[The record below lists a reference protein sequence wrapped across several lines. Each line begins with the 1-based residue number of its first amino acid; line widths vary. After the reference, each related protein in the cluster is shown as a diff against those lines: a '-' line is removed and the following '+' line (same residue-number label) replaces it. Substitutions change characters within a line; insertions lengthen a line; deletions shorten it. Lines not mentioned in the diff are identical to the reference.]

1 MQLRPYFRRWA
12 DWRLTT
18 DRRQRIRLAMW
29 GLAALL
35 MVCCLAVMNSV
46 ASAGLASTSEVRVW
60 TACSVLGMIAVYAA
74 IRSGWSRRFK
84 DPALTLAQILY
95 AVTCCV
101 AAFVIAGPARGVT
114 LPILAI
120 ILMFGIFGLTTR
132 QMLGVL
138 VYSLVAFGVASGV
151 VASRDEPD
159 YPTVV
164 AAAYVGMVVVV
175 LLSSTFLTTRVQS
188 TREHLRRQRAELAQA
203 LEQIRQLATHDD
215 LTGLLNRR
223 AMLDRM
229 QLEQRRRQRS
239 GSPLLIALLDIDHFK
254 VVNDTHGHAAGDLVL
269 QSFADTVRRNVRDT
283 DVLTRWGGEEFVLL
297 LCDTP
302 AADAV
307 ALMERLRQAVQ
318 AMQVPVPQG
327 DGPITVTVSIGLAR
341 HTPADP
347 LAGTLER
354 ADQALYAAKAG
365 GRNRVVPAPCL
376 RLACADACHRPAL
389 AWHLQRWATMPPR
402 SASPIPWPFSPRSH
416 DRKHLFD

>member
-12 DWRLTT
+12 DWMLTT
-18 DRRQRIRLAMW
+18 DKRQRIRLAMS

-35 MVCCLAVMNSV
+35 MVCCLVVMNSV
-46 ASAGLASTSEVRVW
+46 AAAGLASTAEVRVW
-60 TACSVLGMIAVYAA
+60 TACSVLGLIAVYAA

-95 AVTCCV
+95 AITCCA

-151 VASRDEPD
+151 VAARDEPD

-188 TREHLRRQRAELAQA
+188 TREHLRRQKAELAQA

-229 QLEQRRRQRS
+229 QLEQRRSLRS
-239 GSPLLIALLDIDHFK
+239 GSPLLIAQLDIDHFK
-254 VVNDTHGHAAGDLVL
+254 AVNDTHGHAAGDLVL

-283 DVLTRWGGEEFVLL
+283 DVLARWGGEEFVLL

-307 ALMERLRQAVQ
+307 TLMERLRQAVQ

-354 ADQALYAAKAG
+354 ADRALYAAKAG

-376 RLACADACHRPAL
+376 R
-389 AWHLQRWATMPPR
+389 
-402 SASPIPWPFSPRSH
+402 
-416 DRKHLFD
+416 

>member
-12 DWRLTT
+12 DWMLTT
-18 DRRQRIRLAMW
+18 DKRQRIRLAMS

-35 MVCCLAVMNSV
+35 MVFCLVVMNSV
-46 ASAGLASTSEVRVW
+46 AAAGLASTSEVRVW
-60 TACSVLGMIAVYAA
+60 TACSVLGLIAVYAA

-95 AVTCCV
+95 AITCCA

-151 VASRDEPD
+151 VAARDEPD
-159 YPTVV
+159 YPPVV

-188 TREHLRRQRAELAQA
+188 TREHLRRQKAELAQA

-229 QLEQRRRQRS
+229 QLEQHRSLRS
-239 GSPLLIALLDIDHFK
+239 GSPLLIAQLDIDHFK
-254 VVNDTHGHAAGDLVL
+254 AVNDTHGHAAGDLVL

-283 DVLTRWGGEEFVLL
+283 DVLARWGGEEFVLMLTDSSADHAREL
-297 LCDTP
+297 L
-302 AADAV
+302 
-307 ALMERLRQAVQ
+307 ERIRQAVQ
-318 AMQVPVPQG
+318 ALEIAHSAGSLQL
-327 DGPITVTVSIGLAR
+327 TVSIGLAQ
-341 HTPADP
+341 HLPGDTVEH
-347 LAGTLER
+347 TLER
-354 ADQALYAAKAG
+354 ADQALYRAKAL
-365 GRNRVVPAPCL
+365 GRNRVEVAPAT
-376 RLACADACHRPAL
+376 HRTVAVGSN
-389 AWHLQRWATMPPR
+389 ARA
-402 SASPIPWPFSPRSH
+402 
-416 DRKHLFD
+416 

>member
-1 MQLRPYFRRWA
+1 MHLSAYWRRWT
-12 DWRLTT
+12 DWVLTT
-18 DRRQRIRLAMW
+18 DKRQRIRLAMS

-35 MVCCLAVMNSV
+35 MVFCLVVMNSV
-46 ASAGLASTSEVRVW
+46 AAAGLASTSEVRVW
-60 TACSVLGMIAVYAA
+60 TACSVLGLIAVYAA

-95 AVTCCV
+95 AITCCV

-151 VASRDEPD
+151 VAGRDEPD
-159 YPTVV
+159 YPPVV

-188 TREHLRRQRAELAQA
+188 TREHLRRQKAELARA

-229 QLEQRRRQRS
+229 QLEQCRSLRS
-239 GSPLLIALLDIDHFK
+239 GSPLLIAQLDIDHFK
-254 VVNDTHGHAAGDLVL
+254 AVNDTHGHAAGDLVL
-269 QSFADTVRRNVRDT
+269 QRFADTVRRNVRDT
-283 DVLTRWGGEEFVLL
+283 DVLARWGGEEFVLL

-318 AMQVPVPQG
+318 AMQVPVPQSG
-327 DGPITVTVSIGLAR
+327 GPITVTVSIGLAR

-354 ADQALYAAKAG
+354 ADRALYAAKAG

-376 RLACADACHRPAL
+376 R
-389 AWHLQRWATMPPR
+389 
-402 SASPIPWPFSPRSH
+402 
-416 DRKHLFD
+416 

>member
-12 DWRLTT
+12 DWMLTT
-18 DRRQRIRLAMW
+18 DKRRRIRLAMS

-35 MVCCLAVMNSV
+35 MVCCLVVMNSV
-46 ASAGLASTSEVRVW
+46 AAAGLASTAEVRVW
-60 TACSVLGMIAVYAA
+60 TACSVLGLIAVYAA

-95 AVTCCV
+95 AITCCV

-138 VYSLVAFGVASGV
+138 VYSLVAFGLASGV
-151 VASRDEPD
+151 VAGRDEPD
-159 YPTVV
+159 YPPVV

-188 TREHLRRQRAELAQA
+188 TREHLRRQKAELAQA

-229 QLEQRRRQRS
+229 QLEQRRSLRS
-239 GSPLLIALLDIDHFK
+239 GSPLLIAQLDIDHFK
-254 VVNDTHGHAAGDLVL
+254 AVNDTHGHAAGDLVL

-283 DVLTRWGGEEFVLL
+283 DVLARWGGEEFVLL

-302 AADAV
+302 ASDAV
-307 ALMERLRQAVQ
+307 TLMERLRQAVQ
-318 AMQVPVPQG
+318 AMQVPVAQG
-327 DGPITVTVSIGLAR
+327 GQPITVTVSIGLAR

-354 ADQALYAAKAG
+354 ADRALYAAKAG

-376 RLACADACHRPAL
+376 R
-389 AWHLQRWATMPPR
+389 
-402 SASPIPWPFSPRSH
+402 
-416 DRKHLFD
+416 

>member
-1 MQLRPYFRRWA
+1 MHLSAYWRRWT
-12 DWRLTT
+12 DWVLTT
-18 DRRQRIRLAMW
+18 DKRQRIRLAMS

-35 MVCCLAVMNSV
+35 MVCCLVVMNSV
-46 ASAGLASTSEVRVW
+46 AAAGLASTSEVRVW
-60 TACSVLGMIAVYAA
+60 TACSVLGLIAVYAA

-95 AVTCCV
+95 AITCCA

-151 VASRDEPD
+151 VAARDEPD
-159 YPTVV
+159 YPPVV

-188 TREHLRRQRAELAQA
+188 TREHLRRQKAELAQA

-229 QLEQRRRQRS
+229 QLEQRRSLRS
-239 GSPLLIALLDIDHFK
+239 GSPLLIAQLDIDHFK

-283 DVLTRWGGEEFVLL
+283 DVLARWGGEEFVLL

-341 HTPADP
+341 HAPADP

-376 RLACADACHRPAL
+376 R
-389 AWHLQRWATMPPR
+389 
-402 SASPIPWPFSPRSH
+402 
-416 DRKHLFD
+416 

>member
-12 DWRLTT
+12 DWMLTT
-18 DRRQRIRLAMW
+18 DKRQRIRLAMS

-35 MVCCLAVMNSV
+35 MVFCLVVMNSV
-46 ASAGLASTSEVRVW
+46 AAAGLASTSEVRVW
-60 TACSVLGMIAVYAA
+60 TACSVLGLIAVYAA

-95 AVTCCV
+95 AITCCA

-138 VYSLVAFGVASGV
+138 VYSLVAFGLASGV
-151 VASRDEPD
+151 VAGRDEPD
-159 YPTVV
+159 YPPVV

-188 TREHLRRQRAELAQA
+188 TRQHLRRQKAELARA

-215 LTGLLNRR
+215 LTGVLNRR

-229 QLEQRRRQRS
+229 QLEQRRSLRS
-239 GSPLLIALLDIDHFK
+239 SSPLLIAQLDIDHFK
-254 VVNDTHGHAAGDLVL
+254 AVNDTHGHAAGDLVL

-283 DVLTRWGGEEFVLL
+283 DVLARWGGEEFVLL

-307 ALMERLRQAVQ
+307 TLMERLRQAVQ

-327 DGPITVTVSIGLAR
+327 GEPITVTVSIGLAR

-376 RLACADACHRPAL
+376 R
-389 AWHLQRWATMPPR
+389 
-402 SASPIPWPFSPRSH
+402 
-416 DRKHLFD
+416 

>member
-12 DWRLTT
+12 DWMLTT
-18 DRRQRIRLAMW
+18 DKRQRIRLAMS

-35 MVCCLAVMNSV
+35 MVFCLVVMNSV
-46 ASAGLASTSEVRVW
+46 AAAGLASTSEVRVW
-60 TACSVLGMIAVYAA
+60 TACSVLGLIAVYAA

-95 AVTCCV
+95 AITCCA

-151 VASRDEPD
+151 VAARDEPD
-159 YPTVV
+159 YPPVV

-188 TREHLRRQRAELAQA
+188 TREHLRRQKAELAQA

-229 QLEQRRRQRS
+229 QLEQRRSLRS
-239 GSPLLIALLDIDHFK
+239 GSPLLIAQLDIDHFK
-254 VVNDTHGHAAGDLVL
+254 AVNDTHGHAAGDLVL

-283 DVLTRWGGEEFVLL
+283 DVLARWGGEEFVLL

-318 AMQVPVPQG
+318 AMQVPVAQG
-327 DGPITVTVSIGLAR
+327 GQPITVTVSIGLAR
-341 HTPADP
+341 HAPADP

-354 ADQALYAAKAG
+354 ADRALYAAKAG

-376 RLACADACHRPAL
+376 R
-389 AWHLQRWATMPPR
+389 
-402 SASPIPWPFSPRSH
+402 
-416 DRKHLFD
+416 

>member
-1 MQLRPYFRRWA
+1 MHLSAYWRRWT
-12 DWRLTT
+12 DWVLTT
-18 DRRQRIRLAMW
+18 DKRQRIRLAMS

-35 MVCCLAVMNSV
+35 MVFCLVVMNSV
-46 ASAGLASTSEVRVW
+46 AAAGLASTSEVRVW
-60 TACSVLGMIAVYAA
+60 TACSVLGLIAVYAA

-95 AVTCCV
+95 AITCCA

-151 VASRDEPD
+151 VAARDEPD
-159 YPTVV
+159 YPPVV

-188 TREHLRRQRAELAQA
+188 TREHLRRQKAELAQA

-229 QLEQRRRQRS
+229 QLEQRRSLRS
-239 GSPLLIALLDIDHFK
+239 GSPLLIAQLDIDHFK
-254 VVNDTHGHAAGDLVL
+254 AVNDTHGHAAGDLVL

-283 DVLTRWGGEEFVLL
+283 DVLARWGGEEFVLL

-307 ALMERLRQAVQ
+307 TLMERLRQAVQ

-327 DGPITVTVSIGLAR
+327 GQPITVTVSIGLAR
-341 HTPADP
+341 HAPADP

-376 RLACADACHRPAL
+376 R
-389 AWHLQRWATMPPR
+389 
-402 SASPIPWPFSPRSH
+402 
-416 DRKHLFD
+416 

>member
-1 MQLRPYFRRWA
+1 MHLSAYWRRWT
-12 DWRLTT
+12 DWVLTT
-18 DRRQRIRLAMW
+18 DKRQRIRLAMS

-35 MVCCLAVMNSV
+35 MVFCLVVMNSV
-46 ASAGLASTSEVRVW
+46 AAAGLASTSEVRVW
-60 TACSVLGMIAVYAA
+60 TACSVLGLIAVYAA

-95 AVTCCV
+95 AITCCA

-151 VASRDEPD
+151 VAARDEPD
-159 YPTVV
+159 YPPVV

-188 TREHLRRQRAELAQA
+188 TREHLRRQKAELAQA

-229 QLEQRRRQRS
+229 QLEQRRSLRS
-239 GSPLLIALLDIDHFK
+239 GSPLLIAQLDIDHFK
-254 VVNDTHGHAAGDLVL
+254 AVNDTHGHAAGDLVL

-283 DVLTRWGGEEFVLL
+283 DVLARWGGEEFVLL

-354 ADQALYAAKAG
+354 ADRALYAAKAG

-376 RLACADACHRPAL
+376 R
-389 AWHLQRWATMPPR
+389 
-402 SASPIPWPFSPRSH
+402 
-416 DRKHLFD
+416 

>member
-12 DWRLTT
+12 DWMLTT
-18 DRRQRIRLAMW
+18 DKRQRIRLAMS

-35 MVCCLAVMNSV
+35 MVFCLVVMNSV
-46 ASAGLASTSEVRVW
+46 AAAGLASTSEVRVW
-60 TACSVLGMIAVYAA
+60 TACSVLGLIAVYAA

-95 AVTCCV
+95 AITCCA

-151 VASRDEPD
+151 VAARDEPD

-188 TREHLRRQRAELAQA
+188 TREHLRRQKAELAQA

-229 QLEQRRRQRS
+229 QLEQHRSLRS
-239 GSPLLIALLDIDHFK
+239 GSPLLIAQLDIDHFK
-254 VVNDTHGHAAGDLVL
+254 AVNDTHGHAAGDLVL

-283 DVLTRWGGEEFVLL
+283 DVLARWGGEEFVLL

-318 AMQVPVPQG
+318 AMQVPVAQG
-327 DGPITVTVSIGLAR
+327 GQPITVTVSIGLAR

-354 ADQALYAAKAG
+354 ADRALYAAKAG

-376 RLACADACHRPAL
+376 R
-389 AWHLQRWATMPPR
+389 
-402 SASPIPWPFSPRSH
+402 
-416 DRKHLFD
+416 

>member
-1 MQLRPYFRRWA
+1 MHLSAYWRRWT
-12 DWRLTT
+12 DWVLTT
-18 DRRQRIRLAMW
+18 DKRQRIRLAMS

-35 MVCCLAVMNSV
+35 MVFCLVVMNSV
-46 ASAGLASTSEVRVW
+46 AAAGLASTSEVRVW
-60 TACSVLGMIAVYAA
+60 TACSVLGLIAVYAA

-95 AVTCCV
+95 AITCCV

-138 VYSLVAFGVASGV
+138 VYSLVAFGLASGV
-151 VASRDEPD
+151 VAGRDEPD

-188 TREHLRRQRAELAQA
+188 TREHLRRQKAELAQA

-229 QLEQRRRQRS
+229 QLEQRRSLRS
-239 GSPLLIALLDIDHFK
+239 GSPLLIAQLDIDHFK
-254 VVNDTHGHAAGDLVL
+254 AVNDTHGHAAGDLVL

-283 DVLTRWGGEEFVLL
+283 DVLARWGGEEFVLL

-302 AADAV
+302 ASDAV
-307 ALMERLRQAVQ
+307 TLMERLRQAVQ

-327 DGPITVTVSIGLAR
+327 GQPITVTVSIGLAR
-341 HTPADP
+341 HAPADP

-354 ADQALYAAKAG
+354 ADRALYAAKAG

-376 RLACADACHRPAL
+376 R
-389 AWHLQRWATMPPR
+389 
-402 SASPIPWPFSPRSH
+402 
-416 DRKHLFD
+416 

>member
-1 MQLRPYFRRWA
+1 MHLSAYWRRWT
-12 DWRLTT
+12 DWVLTT
-18 DRRQRIRLAMW
+18 DKRQRIRLAMS

-35 MVCCLAVMNSV
+35 MVFCLVVMNSV
-46 ASAGLASTSEVRVW
+46 AAAGLASTSEVRVW
-60 TACSVLGMIAVYAA
+60 TACSVLGLIAVYAA

-95 AVTCCV
+95 AITCCA

-114 LPILAI
+114 FPILAI

-151 VASRDEPD
+151 VAARDEPD

-188 TREHLRRQRAELAQA
+188 TREHLRRQKAELAQA

-229 QLEQRRRQRS
+229 QLEQHRSLRS
-239 GSPLLIALLDIDHFK
+239 GSPLLIAQLDIDHFK
-254 VVNDTHGHAAGDLVL
+254 AVNDTHGHAAGDLVL

-283 DVLTRWGGEEFVLL
+283 DVLARWGGEEFVLL

-307 ALMERLRQAVQ
+307 TLMERLRQAVQ
-318 AMQVPVPQG
+318 AMQVPVAQG
-327 DGPITVTVSIGLAR
+327 GQPITVTVSIGLAR
-341 HTPADP
+341 HAPADP

-354 ADQALYAAKAG
+354 ADRALYAAKAG

-376 RLACADACHRPAL
+376 R
-389 AWHLQRWATMPPR
+389 
-402 SASPIPWPFSPRSH
+402 
-416 DRKHLFD
+416 

>member
-12 DWRLTT
+12 DWMLTT
-18 DRRQRIRLAMW
+18 DKRQRIRLAMS

-35 MVCCLAVMNSV
+35 MVCCLVVMNSV
-46 ASAGLASTSEVRVW
+46 AAAGLASTAEVRVW
-60 TACSVLGMIAVYAA
+60 TACSVLGLIAVYAA

-95 AVTCCV
+95 AITCCA

-151 VASRDEPD
+151 VAARDEPD

-164 AAAYVGMVVVV
+164 AAAYAGMVVVV

-188 TREHLRRQRAELAQA
+188 TRAHLRRQKAELAQA

-229 QLEQRRRQRS
+229 QLEQRRSLRS
-239 GSPLLIALLDIDHFK
+239 GSPLLIAQLDIDHFK
-254 VVNDTHGHAAGDLVL
+254 AVNDTHGHAAGDLAL
-269 QSFADTVRRNVRDT
+269 QRFADTVRRNVRDT
-283 DVLTRWGGEEFVLL
+283 DVLARWGGEEFVLL

-354 ADQALYAAKAG
+354 ADRALYAAKAG

-376 RLACADACHRPAL
+376 R
-389 AWHLQRWATMPPR
+389 
-402 SASPIPWPFSPRSH
+402 
-416 DRKHLFD
+416 

>member
-1 MQLRPYFRRWA
+1 MHLSAYWRRWT
-12 DWRLTT
+12 DWMLTT
-18 DRRQRIRLAMW
+18 DKRQRIRLAMS

-35 MVCCLAVMNSV
+35 MVFCLVVMNSV
-46 ASAGLASTSEVRVW
+46 AAAGLASTSEVRVW
-60 TACSVLGMIAVYAA
+60 TACSVLGLIAVYAA

-95 AVTCCV
+95 AITCCA

-151 VASRDEPD
+151 VAARDEPD

-188 TREHLRRQRAELAQA
+188 TREHLRRQKAELAQA

-229 QLEQRRRQRS
+229 QLEQHRSLRS
-239 GSPLLIALLDIDHFK
+239 GSPLLIAQLDIDHFK
-254 VVNDTHGHAAGDLVL
+254 AVNDTHGHAAGDLVL

-283 DVLTRWGGEEFVLL
+283 DVLARWGGEEFVLL

-318 AMQVPVPQG
+318 AMQVPVAQG
-327 DGPITVTVSIGLAR
+327 GQPITVTVSIGLAR
-341 HTPADP
+341 HAPADP

-354 ADQALYAAKAG
+354 ADRALYAAKAG

-376 RLACADACHRPAL
+376 R
-389 AWHLQRWATMPPR
+389 
-402 SASPIPWPFSPRSH
+402 
-416 DRKHLFD
+416 

>member
-1 MQLRPYFRRWA
+1 MHLSAYWRRWT
-12 DWRLTT
+12 DWVLTT
-18 DRRQRIRLAMW
+18 DKRQRIRLAMS

-35 MVCCLAVMNSV
+35 MVFCLVVMNSV
-46 ASAGLASTSEVRVW
+46 AAAGLASTSEVRVW
-60 TACSVLGMIAVYAA
+60 TACSVLGLIAVYAA

-95 AVTCCV
+95 AITCCA

-151 VASRDEPD
+151 VAARDEPD
-159 YPTVV
+159 YPPVV

-188 TREHLRRQRAELAQA
+188 TREHLRRQKAELAQA

-229 QLEQRRRQRS
+229 QLEQHRSLRS
-239 GSPLLIALLDIDHFK
+239 GSPLLIAQLDIDHFK
-254 VVNDTHGHAAGDLVL
+254 AVNDTHGHAAGDLVL

-283 DVLTRWGGEEFVLL
+283 DVLARWGGEEFVLL

-318 AMQVPVPQG
+318 AMQVPVAQG
-327 DGPITVTVSIGLAR
+327 GQPITVTVSIGLAR

-354 ADQALYAAKAG
+354 ADRALYAAKAG

-376 RLACADACHRPAL
+376 R
-389 AWHLQRWATMPPR
+389 
-402 SASPIPWPFSPRSH
+402 
-416 DRKHLFD
+416 

>member
-12 DWRLTT
+12 DWMLTT
-18 DRRQRIRLAMW
+18 DKRQRIRLAMS

-35 MVCCLAVMNSV
+35 MVFCLVVMNSV
-46 ASAGLASTSEVRVW
+46 AAAGLASTAEVRVW
-60 TACSVLGMIAVYAA
+60 TACSVLGLIAVYAA

-95 AVTCCV
+95 AITCCA

-151 VASRDEPD
+151 VAARDEPD
-159 YPTVV
+159 YPPVV

-188 TREHLRRQRAELAQA
+188 TREHLRRQKAELAQA

-229 QLEQRRRQRS
+229 QLEQRRSLRS
-239 GSPLLIALLDIDHFK
+239 GSPLLIAQLDIDHFK
-254 VVNDTHGHAAGDLVL
+254 AVNDTHGHAAGDLVL

-283 DVLTRWGGEEFVLL
+283 DVLARWGGEEFVLL

-318 AMQVPVPQG
+318 AMQVPVAQG
-327 DGPITVTVSIGLAR
+327 GQPITVTVSIGLAR

-354 ADQALYAAKAG
+354 ADRALYAAKAG

-376 RLACADACHRPAL
+376 R
-389 AWHLQRWATMPPR
+389 
-402 SASPIPWPFSPRSH
+402 
-416 DRKHLFD
+416 

>member
-18 DRRQRIRLAMW
+18 DKRQRIRLAMS

-35 MVCCLAVMNSV
+35 MVCCLVVMNSV
-46 ASAGLASTSEVRVW
+46 AAAGLASTAEVRVW
-60 TACSVLGMIAVYAA
+60 TACSVLGLIAVYAA

-95 AVTCCV
+95 AITCCA

-151 VASRDEPD
+151 VAARDEPD
-159 YPTVV
+159 YPPVV

-229 QLEQRRRQRS
+229 QLEQRRSLRS
-239 GSPLLIALLDIDHFK
+239 GSPLLIAQLDIDHFK

-283 DVLTRWGGEEFVLL
+283 DVLARWGGEEFVLL

-318 AMQVPVPQG
+318 AMQVPVAQG
-327 DGPITVTVSIGLAR
+327 GQPITVTVSIGLAR
-341 HTPADP
+341 HAPADP

-376 RLACADACHRPAL
+376 R
-389 AWHLQRWATMPPR
+389 
-402 SASPIPWPFSPRSH
+402 
-416 DRKHLFD
+416 

>member
-18 DRRQRIRLAMW
+18 DKRQRIRLAMS

-35 MVCCLAVMNSV
+35 MVCCLVVMNSV
-46 ASAGLASTSEVRVW
+46 AAAGLASTSEVRVW
-60 TACSVLGMIAVYAA
+60 TACSVLGLIAVYAA

-95 AVTCCV
+95 AITCCAV
-101 AAFVIAGPARGVT
+101 AFVIAGPARGVT

-138 VYSLVAFGVASGV
+138 VYSLVAFGLASGV
-151 VASRDEPD
+151 VAARDEPD
-159 YPTVV
+159 YPPVV

-188 TREHLRRQRAELAQA
+188 TREHLRRQKAELAQA

-229 QLEQRRRQRS
+229 QLEQRRSLRS
-239 GSPLLIALLDIDHFK
+239 GSPLLIAQLDIDHVK
-254 VVNDTHGHAAGDLVL
+254 AVNDTHGHAAGDLVL
-269 QSFADTVRRNVRDT
+269 QRFADTVRRNVRDT
-283 DVLTRWGGEEFVLL
+283 DVLARWGGRRVRAAAVRHPRRRRR
-297 LCDTP
+297 DPDGAP
-302 AADAV
+302 APGRAGHAGARAAGRPAHYRDGVHWPGAACPCRSLGGHPGACRPGALRSQGRGAQPRGACTLP
-307 ALMERLRQAVQ
+307 ALM
-318 AMQVPVPQG
+318 PV
-327 DGPITVTVSIGLAR
+327 IGMR
-341 HTPADP
+341 
-347 LAGTLER
+347 
-354 ADQALYAAKAG
+354 
-365 GRNRVVPAPCL
+365 
-376 RLACADACHRPAL
+376 
-389 AWHLQRWATMPPR
+389 
-402 SASPIPWPFSPRSH
+402 
-416 DRKHLFD
+416 

>member
-12 DWRLTT
+12 DWMLTT
-18 DRRQRIRLAMW
+18 DKRQRIRLAMS

-35 MVCCLAVMNSV
+35 MVCCLVVMNSV
-46 ASAGLASTSEVRVW
+46 AAAGLASTAEVRVW
-60 TACSVLGMIAVYAA
+60 TACSVLGLIAVYAA

-95 AVTCCV
+95 AITCCA

-151 VASRDEPD
+151 VAARDEPD

-188 TREHLRRQRAELAQA
+188 TREHLRRQKAELAQA

-229 QLEQRRRQRS
+229 QLEQHRSLRS
-239 GSPLLIALLDIDHFK
+239 GSPLLIAQLDIDHFK
-254 VVNDTHGHAAGDLVL
+254 AVNDTHGHAAGDLVL

-283 DVLTRWGGEEFVLL
+283 DVLARWGGEEFVLL

-307 ALMERLRQAVQ
+307 TLMERLRQAVQ
-318 AMQVPVPQG
+318 AMQVPVAQG
-327 DGPITVTVSIGLAR
+327 GQPITVTVSIGLAR

-376 RLACADACHRPAL
+376 R
-389 AWHLQRWATMPPR
+389 
-402 SASPIPWPFSPRSH
+402 
-416 DRKHLFD
+416 

>member
-12 DWRLTT
+12 DWMLTT
-18 DRRQRIRLAMW
+18 DKRQRIRLAMS

-35 MVCCLAVMNSV
+35 MVFCLVVMNSV
-46 ASAGLASTSEVRVW
+46 AAAGLASTSEVRVW
-60 TACSVLGMIAVYAA
+60 TACSVLGLIAVYAA

-95 AVTCCV
+95 AITCCA

-151 VASRDEPD
+151 VAARDEPD
-159 YPTVV
+159 YPPVV

-188 TREHLRRQRAELAQA
+188 TREHLRRQKAELARA

-229 QLEQRRRQRS
+229 QLEQHRSLRS
-239 GSPLLIALLDIDHFK
+239 GSPLLIAQLDIDHFK
-254 VVNDTHGHAAGDLVL
+254 AVNDTHGHAAGDLVL

-283 DVLTRWGGEEFVLL
+283 DVLARWGGEEFVLL

-307 ALMERLRQAVQ
+307 TLMERLRQAVQ
-318 AMQVPVPQG
+318 AMQVPVAQG
-327 DGPITVTVSIGLAR
+327 GQPITVTVSIGLAR

-354 ADQALYAAKAG
+354 ADRALYAAKAG

-376 RLACADACHRPAL
+376 R
-389 AWHLQRWATMPPR
+389 
-402 SASPIPWPFSPRSH
+402 
-416 DRKHLFD
+416 

>member
-12 DWRLTT
+12 DWMLTT
-18 DRRQRIRLAMW
+18 DKRQRIRLAMS

-35 MVCCLAVMNSV
+35 MVCCLVVMNSV
-46 ASAGLASTSEVRVW
+46 AAAGLASTFEVRVW
-60 TACSVLGMIAVYAA
+60 TACSVLGLIAVYAA

-95 AVTCCV
+95 AITCCA

-151 VASRDEPD
+151 VAARDEPD
-159 YPTVV
+159 YPPVV

-188 TREHLRRQRAELAQA
+188 TREHLRRQKAELAQA

-229 QLEQRRRQRS
+229 QLEQHRSLRS
-239 GSPLLIALLDIDHFK
+239 GSPLLIAQLDIDHFK
-254 VVNDTHGHAAGDLVL
+254 AVNDTHGHAAGDLVL

-283 DVLTRWGGEEFVLL
+283 DVLARWGGEEFVLL

-307 ALMERLRQAVQ
+307 TLMERLRQAVQ
-318 AMQVPVPQG
+318 AMQVPVAQG
-327 DGPITVTVSIGLAR
+327 GQPITVTVSIGLAR

-376 RLACADACHRPAL
+376 R
-389 AWHLQRWATMPPR
+389 
-402 SASPIPWPFSPRSH
+402 
-416 DRKHLFD
+416 

>member
-12 DWRLTT
+12 DWMLTT
-18 DRRQRIRLAMW
+18 DKRQRIRLAMS

-35 MVCCLAVMNSV
+35 MVCCLVVMNSV
-46 ASAGLASTSEVRVW
+46 AAAGLASTAEVRVW
-60 TACSVLGMIAVYAA
+60 TACSVLGLIAVYAA

-95 AVTCCV
+95 AITCCA

-151 VASRDEPD
+151 VAARDEPD

-188 TREHLRRQRAELAQA
+188 TRQHLRRQKAELAQA

-229 QLEQRRRQRS
+229 QLEQRRSLRS
-239 GSPLLIALLDIDHFK
+239 GSPLLIAQLDIDHFK

-283 DVLTRWGGEEFVLL
+283 DVLARWGGEEFVLL

-341 HTPADP
+341 HAPADP

-376 RLACADACHRPAL
+376 R
-389 AWHLQRWATMPPR
+389 
-402 SASPIPWPFSPRSH
+402 
-416 DRKHLFD
+416 

>member
-1 MQLRPYFRRWA
+1 MQLRPYFRRWV
-12 DWRLTT
+12 DWMLTT
-18 DRRQRIRLAMW
+18 DKRQRIRLAMS

-35 MVCCLAVMNSV
+35 MVCCLVVMNSV
-46 ASAGLASTSEVRVW
+46 AAAGLASTAEVRVW
-60 TACSVLGMIAVYAA
+60 TACSVLGLIAVYAA

-95 AVTCCV
+95 AITCCV

-151 VASRDEPD
+151 VAARDEPD

-188 TREHLRRQRAELAQA
+188 TREHLRRQKAELAQA

-229 QLEQRRRQRS
+229 QLEQRRSLRS
-239 GSPLLIALLDIDHFK
+239 GSPLLIAQLDIDHFK
-254 VVNDTHGHAAGDLVL
+254 AVNDTHGHAAGDLVL

-283 DVLTRWGGEEFVLL
+283 DVLARWGGEEFVLL

-376 RLACADACHRPAL
+376 R
-389 AWHLQRWATMPPR
+389 
-402 SASPIPWPFSPRSH
+402 
-416 DRKHLFD
+416 

>member
-12 DWRLTT
+12 DWMLTT
-18 DRRQRIRLAMW
+18 DKRQRIRLAMS

-35 MVCCLAVMNSV
+35 MVFCLVVMNSV
-46 ASAGLASTSEVRVW
+46 AAAGLASTSEVRVW
-60 TACSVLGMIAVYAA
+60 TACSVLGLIAVYAA

-95 AVTCCV
+95 AITCCV

-138 VYSLVAFGVASGV
+138 VYSLVAFGLASGV
-151 VASRDEPD
+151 VAGRDEPD
-159 YPTVV
+159 YPPVV

-188 TREHLRRQRAELAQA
+188 TREHLRRQKAELAQA

-229 QLEQRRRQRS
+229 QLEQRRSLRS
-239 GSPLLIALLDIDHFK
+239 GSPLLIAQLDIDHFK
-254 VVNDTHGHAAGDLVL
+254 AVNDTHGHAAGDLVL

-283 DVLTRWGGEEFVLL
+283 DVLARWGGEEFVLL

-318 AMQVPVPQG
+318 AMQVPVAQG
-327 DGPITVTVSIGLAR
+327 GQPITVTVSIGLAR

-354 ADQALYAAKAG
+354 ADRALYAAKAG

-376 RLACADACHRPAL
+376 R
-389 AWHLQRWATMPPR
+389 
-402 SASPIPWPFSPRSH
+402 
-416 DRKHLFD
+416 

>member
-12 DWRLTT
+12 DWVLTT
-18 DRRQRIRLAMW
+18 DKRQRIRLAMS

-35 MVCCLAVMNSV
+35 MVCCLVVMNSV
-46 ASAGLASTSEVRVW
+46 AAAGLASTSEVRVW
-60 TACSVLGMIAVYAA
+60 TACSVLGLIAVYAA

-95 AVTCCV
+95 AITCCA

-151 VASRDEPD
+151 VAARDEPD

-188 TREHLRRQRAELAQA
+188 TREHLRRQKAELARA

-229 QLEQRRRQRS
+229 QLEQRRSLRS
-239 GSPLLIALLDIDHFK
+239 GSPLLIAQLDIDHFK

-283 DVLTRWGGEEFVLL
+283 DVLARWGGEEFVLL

-307 ALMERLRQAVQ
+307 TLMERLRQAVQ
-318 AMQVPVPQG
+318 AMQVPVPQSG
-327 DGPITVTVSIGLAR
+327 GPITVTVSIGLAR

-354 ADQALYAAKAG
+354 ADRALYAAKAG

-376 RLACADACHRPAL
+376 R
-389 AWHLQRWATMPPR
+389 
-402 SASPIPWPFSPRSH
+402 
-416 DRKHLFD
+416 

>member
-12 DWRLTT
+12 DWMLTT
-18 DRRQRIRLAMW
+18 DKRQRIRLAMS

-35 MVCCLAVMNSV
+35 RVCCLVVMNSV
-46 ASAGLASTSEVRVW
+46 AAAGLASTSEVRVW
-60 TACSVLGMIAVYAA
+60 TACSVLGLIAVYAA

-95 AVTCCV
+95 AITCCA
-101 AAFVIAGPARGVT
+101 AAFVIAGPARGVIIT
-114 LPILAI
+114 ILAI

-151 VASRDEPD
+151 VAARDEPD

-188 TREHLRRQRAELAQA
+188 TREHLRRQKAEMAQA

-229 QLEQRRRQRS
+229 QLEQRRSLRS
-239 GSPLLIALLDIDHFK
+239 GSPLLIAQLDIDHFK

-283 DVLTRWGGEEFVLL
+283 DVLARWGGEEFVLL

-318 AMQVPVPQG
+318 AMQVPVAQG
-327 DGPITVTVSIGLAR
+327 GQPITVTVSIGLAR
-341 HTPADP
+341 HALADP

-354 ADQALYAAKAG
+354 ADRALYAAKAG

-376 RLACADACHRPAL
+376 R
-389 AWHLQRWATMPPR
+389 
-402 SASPIPWPFSPRSH
+402 
-416 DRKHLFD
+416 

>member
-12 DWRLTT
+12 DWMLTT
-18 DRRQRIRLAMW
+18 DKRQRIRLAMS

-35 MVCCLAVMNSV
+35 MVCCLVVMNSV
-46 ASAGLASTSEVRVW
+46 AAAGLASTAEVRVW

-95 AVTCCV
+95 AVTCCA

-151 VASRDEPD
+151 VAARDEPD

-188 TREHLRRQRAELAQA
+188 TREHLRRQKAELAQA

-229 QLEQRRRQRS
+229 QLEQHRSLRS
-239 GSPLLIALLDIDHFK
+239 GSPLLIAQLDIDHFK
-254 VVNDTHGHAAGDLVL
+254 AVNDTHGHAAGDLVL

-283 DVLTRWGGEEFVLL
+283 DVLARWGGEEFVLL

-318 AMQVPVPQG
+318 AMQVPVAQG
-327 DGPITVTVSIGLAR
+327 GQPITVTVSIGLAR
-341 HTPADP
+341 HAPADP

-354 ADQALYAAKAG
+354 ADRALYAAKAG

-376 RLACADACHRPAL
+376 R
-389 AWHLQRWATMPPR
+389 
-402 SASPIPWPFSPRSH
+402 
-416 DRKHLFD
+416 

>member
-1 MQLRPYFRRWA
+1 MHLSAYWRRWA
-12 DWRLTT
+12 DWMLTT
-18 DRRQRIRLAMW
+18 DKRQRIRLAMS

-35 MVCCLAVMNSV
+35 MVCCLVVMNSV
-46 ASAGLASTSEVRVW
+46 AAAGLASTAEVRVW
-60 TACSVLGMIAVYAA
+60 TACLVLGLIAVYAA

-95 AVTCCV
+95 AITCCA

-151 VASRDEPD
+151 VAARDEPD
-159 YPTVV
+159 YPPVV

-188 TREHLRRQRAELAQA
+188 TRQHLRRQKAELAQA

-229 QLEQRRRQRS
+229 QLEQRRSLRS
-239 GSPLLIALLDIDHFK
+239 GSPLLIAQLDIDHFK
-254 VVNDTHGHAAGDLVL
+254 AVNDTHGHATGDLVL

-283 DVLTRWGGEEFVLL
+283 DVLARWGGEEFVLL

-318 AMQVPVPQG
+318 AMQVPVPQSG
-327 DGPITVTVSIGLAR
+327 GPITVTVSIGLAR

-354 ADQALYAAKAG
+354 ADRALYAAKAG

-376 RLACADACHRPAL
+376 R
-389 AWHLQRWATMPPR
+389 
-402 SASPIPWPFSPRSH
+402 
-416 DRKHLFD
+416 

>member
-18 DRRQRIRLAMW
+18 DKRQRILLAMS

-35 MVCCLAVMNSV
+35 MVCCLVVMNSV
-46 ASAGLASTSEVRVW
+46 AAAGLASTAEVRVW
-60 TACSVLGMIAVYAA
+60 TACSVLGLIAVYAA

-95 AVTCCV
+95 AITCCA

-151 VASRDEPD
+151 VAARDEPD
-159 YPTVV
+159 YPPVV

-188 TREHLRRQRAELAQA
+188 TREHLRRQKAELARA

-215 LTGLLNRR
+215 LTGVLNRR

-229 QLEQRRRQRS
+229 QLEQRRSLRS
-239 GSPLLIALLDIDHFK
+239 SSPLLIAQLDIDHFK
-254 VVNDTHGHAAGDLVL
+254 AVNDTHGHAAGDLVL

-283 DVLTRWGGEEFVLL
+283 DVLARWGGEEFVLL

-307 ALMERLRQAVQ
+307 DLMERLRQAVQ

-327 DGPITVTVSIGLAR
+327 DEPITVTVSIGLAR
-341 HTPADP
+341 HAPADP

-376 RLACADACHRPAL
+376 R
-389 AWHLQRWATMPPR
+389 
-402 SASPIPWPFSPRSH
+402 
-416 DRKHLFD
+416 

>member
-12 DWRLTT
+12 DWMLTT
-18 DRRQRIRLAMW
+18 DKRQRIRLAMS

-35 MVCCLAVMNSV
+35 MVFCLVVMNSV
-46 ASAGLASTSEVRVW
+46 AAAGLASTAEVRVW
-60 TACSVLGMIAVYAA
+60 TACSVLGLIAVYAA

-95 AVTCCV
+95 AITCCA

-151 VASRDEPD
+151 VAARDEPD

-229 QLEQRRRQRS
+229 QLEQRRSLRS
-239 GSPLLIALLDIDHFK
+239 GSPLLIAQLDIDHFK
-254 VVNDTHGHAAGDLVL
+254 AVNDTHGHAAGDLVL

-283 DVLTRWGGEEFVLL
+283 DVLARWGGEEFVLL

-318 AMQVPVPQG
+318 AMQVPGAQG
-327 DGPITVTVSIGLAR
+327 GQPITVTVSIGLAR

-376 RLACADACHRPAL
+376 L
-389 AWHLQRWATMPPR
+389 
-402 SASPIPWPFSPRSH
+402 
-416 DRKHLFD
+416 

>member
-1 MQLRPYFRRWA
+1 MHLSAYWRRWT
-12 DWRLTT
+12 DWVLTT
-18 DRRQRIRLAMW
+18 DKRQRIRLAMS
-29 GLAALL
+29 GLAALI
-35 MVCCLAVMNSV
+35 MVFCLVVMNSV
-46 ASAGLASTSEVRVW
+46 AAAGLASTSEVRVW
-60 TACSVLGMIAVYAA
+60 TACSVLGLIAVYAA

-95 AVTCCV
+95 AITCCA

-151 VASRDEPD
+151 VAARDEPD

-188 TREHLRRQRAELAQA
+188 TRQHLRRQKAELAQA

-229 QLEQRRRQRS
+229 QLEQRRSLRS
-239 GSPLLIALLDIDHFK
+239 GSPLLIAQLDIDHFK
-254 VVNDTHGHAAGDLVL
+254 AVNDTHGHAAGDLVL

-283 DVLTRWGGEEFVLL
+283 DVLARWGGEEFVLL

-307 ALMERLRQAVQ
+307 TLMERLRQAVQ
-318 AMQVPVPQG
+318 AMQVPVAQG
-327 DGPITVTVSIGLAR
+327 GQPITVTVSIGLAR
-341 HTPADP
+341 HAPADP

-354 ADQALYAAKAG
+354 ADRALYAAKAG

-376 RLACADACHRPAL
+376 R
-389 AWHLQRWATMPPR
+389 
-402 SASPIPWPFSPRSH
+402 
-416 DRKHLFD
+416 

>member
-12 DWRLTT
+12 DWMLTT
-18 DRRQRIRLAMW
+18 DKRQRIRLAMS

-35 MVCCLAVMNSV
+35 MVCCLVVMNSV
-46 ASAGLASTSEVRVW
+46 AAAGLASTAEVRVW
-60 TACSVLGMIAVYAA
+60 TACSVLGLIAVYAA

-95 AVTCCV
+95 AITCCA

-151 VASRDEPD
+151 VAARDEPD

-188 TREHLRRQRAELAQA
+188 TREHLRRQKAELARA

-229 QLEQRRRQRS
+229 QLEQRRSLRS
-239 GSPLLIALLDIDHFK
+239 GSPLLIAQLDIDHFK

-283 DVLTRWGGEEFVLL
+283 DVLARWGGEEFVLL

-354 ADQALYAAKAG
+354 ADRALYAAKAG

-376 RLACADACHRPAL
+376 R
-389 AWHLQRWATMPPR
+389 
-402 SASPIPWPFSPRSH
+402 
-416 DRKHLFD
+416 

>member
-1 MQLRPYFRRWA
+1 MHLSAYWRRWA
-12 DWRLTT
+12 DWMLAT
-18 DRRQRIRLAMW
+18 DKRQRIRLAMS

-35 MVCCLAVMNSV
+35 MVCCLVVMNSV
-46 ASAGLASTSEVRVW
+46 AAAGLASTAEVRVW
-60 TACSVLGMIAVYAA
+60 TACSVLGLIAVYAA

-95 AVTCCV
+95 AITCCA

-151 VASRDEPD
+151 VAARDEPD

-188 TREHLRRQRAELAQA
+188 TREHLRRQKAELAQA

-229 QLEQRRRQRS
+229 QLEQHRSLRS
-239 GSPLLIALLDIDHFK
+239 GSPLLIAQLDIDHFK
-254 VVNDTHGHAAGDLVL
+254 AVNDTHGHAAGDLVL

-283 DVLTRWGGEEFVLL
+283 DVLARWGGEEFVLL

-318 AMQVPVPQG
+318 AMQVPVAQG
-327 DGPITVTVSIGLAR
+327 GQPITVTVSIGLAR
-341 HTPADP
+341 HAPADP

-354 ADQALYAAKAG
+354 ADRALYAAKAG

-376 RLACADACHRPAL
+376 R
-389 AWHLQRWATMPPR
+389 
-402 SASPIPWPFSPRSH
+402 
-416 DRKHLFD
+416 

>member
-12 DWRLTT
+12 DWMLTT
-18 DRRQRIRLAMW
+18 DKRQRIRLAMS

-35 MVCCLAVMNSV
+35 MVCCLVVMNSV
-46 ASAGLASTSEVRVW
+46 AAAGLASTAEVRVW
-60 TACSVLGMIAVYAA
+60 TACSVLGLIAVYAA

-95 AVTCCV
+95 AITCCA

-151 VASRDEPD
+151 VAARDEPD
-159 YPTVV
+159 YPPVV

-188 TREHLRRQRAELAQA
+188 TREHLRRQKAELARA

-229 QLEQRRRQRS
+229 QLEQRRSLRS
-239 GSPLLIALLDIDHFK
+239 GSPLLIAQLDIDHFK

-283 DVLTRWGGEEFVLL
+283 DVLARWGGEEFVLL

-376 RLACADACHRPAL
+376 R
-389 AWHLQRWATMPPR
+389 
-402 SASPIPWPFSPRSH
+402 
-416 DRKHLFD
+416 

>member
-1 MQLRPYFRRWA
+1 MHLSAYWRRWT
-12 DWRLTT
+12 DWVLTT
-18 DRRQRIRLAMW
+18 DKRQRIRLAMS

-35 MVCCLAVMNSV
+35 MVCCLVVMNSV
-46 ASAGLASTSEVRVW
+46 AAAGLASTSEVRVW
-60 TACSVLGMIAVYAA
+60 TACSVLGLIAVYAA

-95 AVTCCV
+95 AITCCA

-151 VASRDEPD
+151 VAARDEPD
-159 YPTVV
+159 YPPVV

-188 TREHLRRQRAELAQA
+188 TREHLRRQKAELAQA

-229 QLEQRRRQRS
+229 QLEQRRSLRS
-239 GSPLLIALLDIDHFK
+239 GSPLLIAQLDIDHFK
-254 VVNDTHGHAAGDLVL
+254 AVNDTHGHAAGDLVL

-283 DVLTRWGGEEFVLL
+283 DVLARWGGEEFVLL

-318 AMQVPVPQG
+318 AMQVPVAQG
-327 DGPITVTVSIGLAR
+327 GQPITVTVSIGLAR
-341 HTPADP
+341 HAPADP

-354 ADQALYAAKAG
+354 ADRALYAAKAG

-376 RLACADACHRPAL
+376 R
-389 AWHLQRWATMPPR
+389 
-402 SASPIPWPFSPRSH
+402 
-416 DRKHLFD
+416 

>member
-1 MQLRPYFRRWA
+1 MHLSAYWRRWT
-12 DWRLTT
+12 DWMLTT
-18 DRRQRIRLAMW
+18 DKRQRIRLAMS

-35 MVCCLAVMNSV
+35 MVFCLVVMNSV
-46 ASAGLASTSEVRVW
+46 AAAGLASTSEVRVW
-60 TACSVLGMIAVYAA
+60 TACSVLGLIAVYAA

-95 AVTCCV
+95 AITCCA

-151 VASRDEPD
+151 VAARDEPD

-188 TREHLRRQRAELAQA
+188 TREHLRRQKAELAQA

-229 QLEQRRRQRS
+229 QLEQRRSLRS
-239 GSPLLIALLDIDHFK
+239 GSPLLIAQLDIDHFK
-254 VVNDTHGHAAGDLVL
+254 AVNDTHGHAAGDLVL

-283 DVLTRWGGEEFVLL
+283 DVLARWGGEEFVLL

-318 AMQVPVPQG
+318 AMQVPVPQSG
-327 DGPITVTVSIGLAR
+327 GPITVTVSIGLAR

-354 ADQALYAAKAG
+354 ADRALYAAKAG

-376 RLACADACHRPAL
+376 R
-389 AWHLQRWATMPPR
+389 
-402 SASPIPWPFSPRSH
+402 
-416 DRKHLFD
+416 

>member
-1 MQLRPYFRRWA
+1 MHLSAYWRRWT
-12 DWRLTT
+12 DWVLTT
-18 DRRQRIRLAMW
+18 DKRQRIRLAMS

-35 MVCCLAVMNSV
+35 MVCCLVVMNSV
-46 ASAGLASTSEVRVW
+46 AAAGLASTAEVRVW
-60 TACSVLGMIAVYAA
+60 TACSVLGLIAVYAA

-95 AVTCCV
+95 AITCCA

-151 VASRDEPD
+151 VAARDEPD
-159 YPTVV
+159 YPPVV

-188 TREHLRRQRAELAQA
+188 TREHLRRQKAELAQA

-229 QLEQRRRQRS
+229 QLEQRRSLRS
-239 GSPLLIALLDIDHFK
+239 GSPLLIAQLDIDHFK
-254 VVNDTHGHAAGDLVL
+254 AVNDTHGHAAGDLVL

-283 DVLTRWGGEEFVLL
+283 DVLARWGGEEFVLL

-318 AMQVPVPQG
+318 AMQVPVAQG
-327 DGPITVTVSIGLAR
+327 GQPITVTVSIGLAR
-341 HTPADP
+341 HAPADP

-354 ADQALYAAKAG
+354 ADRALYAAKAG

-376 RLACADACHRPAL
+376 R
-389 AWHLQRWATMPPR
+389 
-402 SASPIPWPFSPRSH
+402 
-416 DRKHLFD
+416 

>member
-12 DWRLTT
+12 DWMLTT
-18 DRRQRIRLAMW
+18 DKRQRIRLAMS

-35 MVCCLAVMNSV
+35 MVFCLVVMNAV
-46 ASAGLASTSEVRVW
+46 AAAGLANAVHVRVW
-60 TACSVLGMIAVYAA
+60 TVCSVLGLIVVYAA

-95 AVTCCV
+95 AITCCV

-151 VASRDEPD
+151 VAARDEPD

-188 TREHLRRQRAELAQA
+188 TREHLRRQKAELAQA

-229 QLEQRRRQRS
+229 QLEQRRSLRS
-239 GSPLLIALLDIDHFK
+239 GSPLLIAQLDIDHFK
-254 VVNDTHGHAAGDLVL
+254 AVNDTHGHAAGDLVL

-283 DVLTRWGGEEFVLL
+283 DVLARWGGEEFVLL

-302 AADAV
+302 ASDAV
-307 ALMERLRQAVQ
+307 TLMERLRQAVQ

-327 DGPITVTVSIGLAR
+327 GQPITVTVSIGLAR

-376 RLACADACHRPAL
+376 R
-389 AWHLQRWATMPPR
+389 
-402 SASPIPWPFSPRSH
+402 
-416 DRKHLFD
+416 

>member
-12 DWRLTT
+12 DWMLTT
-18 DRRQRIRLAMW
+18 DKRQRIRLAMS

-35 MVCCLAVMNSV
+35 MVCCLVVMNSV
-46 ASAGLASTSEVRVW
+46 AAAGLASTAEVRVW
-60 TACSVLGMIAVYAA
+60 TACSVLGLIAVYAA

-95 AVTCCV
+95 AITCCA

-138 VYSLVAFGVASGV
+138 VYSLVAFGLASGV
-151 VASRDEPD
+151 VAARDEPD
-159 YPTVV
+159 YPPVV

-188 TREHLRRQRAELAQA
+188 TREH
-203 LEQIRQLATHDD
+203 
-215 LTGLLNRR
+215 
-223 AMLDRM
+223 
-229 QLEQRRRQRS
+229 
-239 GSPLLIALLDIDHFK
+239 
-254 VVNDTHGHAAGDLVL
+254 AAGDLVL
-269 QSFADTVRRNVRDT
+269 QRFADTVRRNVRDT
-283 DVLTRWGGEEFVLL
+283 DVLARWGGEEFVLL

-327 DGPITVTVSIGLAR
+327 GGPITVTVSIGLAR

-376 RLACADACHRPAL
+376 R
-389 AWHLQRWATMPPR
+389 
-402 SASPIPWPFSPRSH
+402 
-416 DRKHLFD
+416 